1 MGVHF
6 FLWTIPPIPWP
17 PILIGIGIGLVL
29 YKIADLVIAEKE
41 KKFDE
46 KDYCHVKFESGAMG
60 TTVTSE
66 GTCKTGHCNLYSR
79 SKGSETRWKSTEKDQ
94 PEDTK
99 LEYRCFCHDP
109 NRNQ

>member
-1 MGVHF
+1 MGLHF

-29 YKIADLVIAEKE
+29 YKIADWVIAEKE

-60 TTVTSE
+60 TTVT
-66 GTCKTGHCNLYSR
+66 L
-79 SKGSETRWKSTEKDQ
+79 
-94 PEDTK
+94 
-99 LEYRCFCHDP
+99 
-109 NRNQ
+109 

>member
-1 MGVHF
+1 
-6 FLWTIPPIPWP
+6 LWTIPPIPCP

-60 TTVTSE
+60 TTVRAHARPEIVSCIRGSRVRKPDGNPPRKTSQ
-66 GTCKTGHCNLYSR
+66 KT
-79 SKGSETRWKSTEKDQ
+79 
-94 PEDTK
+94 
-99 LEYRCFCHDP
+99 P
-109 NRNQ
+109 N